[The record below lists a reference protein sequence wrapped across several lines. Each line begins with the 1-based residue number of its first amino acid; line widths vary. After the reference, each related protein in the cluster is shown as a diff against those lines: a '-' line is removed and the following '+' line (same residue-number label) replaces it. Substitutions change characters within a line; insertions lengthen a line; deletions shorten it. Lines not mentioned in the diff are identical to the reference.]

1 MLRQGKRTGGRPTAA
16 QAATIDSSILDAA
29 TRQFL
34 ASGYDATSMESVA
47 KAAGVSKR
55 TLYGRY
61 PTKESLIS
69 AVVHD
74 RVRSWAE
81 ESSKRDANF
90 SGDFK
95 ARLIQHTQ
103 TLLHSLG
110 LAEVRDFDRLV
121 RSTASLMPQ
130 LARSLYEIGYQYELE
145 FLAAAIAEG
154 TKNDATPARDPV
166 RVARQLFSMMI
177 GWRRTEEMVRE
188 IGEGEAADFARE
200 AVETLLQG
208 RDAW

>member
-1 MLRQGKRTGGRPTAA
+1 
-16 QAATIDSSILDAA
+16 
-29 TRQFL
+29 
-34 ASGYDATSMESVA
+34 MESVA
-47 KAAGVSKR
+47 KTAKVSKR
-55 TLYGRY
+55 TLYSRY

-81 ESSKRDANF
+81 AASERDANF

-121 RSTASLMPQ
+121 RSMASVMPQ
-130 LARSLYEIGYQYELE
+130 LTRKLYEIGYRYELE
-145 FLAAAIAEG
+145 FLAAAIAAG
-154 TKNDATPARDPV
+154 TKDDPVPARDPI

-188 IGEGEAADFARE
+188 IDEEEAAGFARE
-200 AVETLLQG
+200 AVETMLKG